1 MPTYQIGLDDGR
13 SLKIEADSQEAALAG
28 VQHFQENEARPP
40 SGVIAGLEHG
50 VSNVVR
56 GPASTIGLT
65 GADTSGAAATADA
78 IDAKNYK
85 SAPIFDKDGIHPGNI
100 PQSLAE
106 AAPGIGADVAVGK
119 AGAMLGSKVGGVR
132 GGVVGGLGGFLGS
145 ALLRNFGPGAHAN
158 EDALTGVPNSPVS
171 AGSMFRELG
180 KQGLES
186 VPNVFLGGRLVPGA
200 SKALVESALAKLGKT
215 TAVGSGA
222 SFAND
227 AINQVGTTAGS
238 KDGIKYD
245 PYQGANSATTGALL
259 SAAMASPKAVA
270 EGANNRSYG
279 RFETDP
285 ETKSAATDVAN
296 RVKEAADGKSLVG
309 LTGGTGHAEA
319 IKASVLGDVQRELA
333 KSAKVEQDLSTP
345 NSNTLARIQEG
356 GTASPKE
363 LSNLAAEADP
373 ETVRLARQAVILG
386 QVKAT
391 GGLSGAMDQLSLIKN
406 PIKTITGAGL
416 AGVAGHTVLGSGLGV
431 IAPAAAA
438 TLFGTYGAARAM
450 DKMSGQ
456 RSPLAGFA
464 NRFADGSPVRADAP
478 APVTDP
484 SATGAAFNPSA
495 GPWGAR
501 GEQGI
506 PTVAPPQDAVAP
518 QPTLRAT
525 LNSNAKIDEGMAK
538 IAKQIGDQKRKSMI
552 ADAIPAL
559 SPIALKMLQQQ
570 LKQGRPPT
578 PEPQPAPATAAPV
591 TPSAPVDAFDALKPL
606 SAANVM
612 RKLTAQPEAA
622 APVGEVSNAPASPA
636 ISELMR
642 KLNPT
647 ATPAA
652 PDVAPVAPP
661 APPVIAKIIK
671 KMGKPME
678 ATPAPEAEQPY
689 APKPDAELWRKG
701 LSDQEVADK
710 ELGSYGPKVVQKYSK
725 NVINKR
731 SELRDTLEA
740 VANAH
745 TPEDA
750 ALSSAL
756 YHRLDDHSRRAD
768 ARKAIHHYTSR
779 MSAAA
784 AHAVN
789 SHFTDK
795 VLQRMWKSE

>member
-1 MPTYQIGLDDGR
+1 MTINVNGPAGATIRFPDGTDTETINKAMTER
-13 SLKIEADSQEAALAG
+13 FGGGSKE
-28 VQHFQENEARPP
+28 P
-40 SGVIAGLEHG
+40 SGVVAALEHG

-65 GADTSGAAATADA
+65 GADTSGASATADA
-78 IDAKNYK
+78 IDAKNYN
-85 SAPIFDKDGIHPGNI
+85 SAPIFDTDGIHLGNI
-100 PQSLAE
+100 PQSIAE
-106 AAPGIGADVAVGK
+106 AAPGIATDVGAGK

-158 EDALTGVPNSPVS
+158 ADARTGVPNSPVDTQDLT
-171 AGSMFRELG
+171 REAS
-180 KQGLES
+180 KQALEAI
-186 VPNVFLGGRLVPGA
+186 PNIALGGRLVPGA

-215 TAVGSGA
+215 AAVGSGA

-227 AINQVGTTAGS
+227 AVNQVGTTAGS

-270 EGANNRSYG
+270 EGSNNRAYG

-296 RVKEAADGKSLVG
+296 RIKEAADGKSLVS
-309 LTGGTGHAEA
+309 LTGGTGKAEA
-319 IKASVLGDVQRELA
+319 VKASVLGDVQRELTKA
-333 KSAKVEQDLSTP
+333 AKVEQDLSTP
-345 NSNTLARIQEG
+345 NSNTLVRIQEG
-356 GTASPKE
+356 GTASLKE

-391 GGLSGAMDQLSLIKN
+391 GGLSGAMDQLSLIKH
-406 PIKTITGAGL
+406 PLSTITGAGI
-416 AGVAGHTVLGSGLGV
+416 AGVAGHAALGLGA

-464 NRFADGSPVRADAP
+464 DRFADGAPVRADSP

-570 LKQGRPPT
+570 LKQGLPPT
-578 PEPQPAPATAAPV
+578 PEPQPAPATAAPL

-652 PDVAPVAPP
+652 PDAAPVAPP
-661 APPVIAKIIK
+661 APPVITKIIK

-678 ATPAPEAEQPY
+678 ETPHENAYTPM
-689 APKPDAELWRKG
+689 DASQLWGKG
-701 LSDQEVADK
+701 LSHEAFAEADASKLPDLKYPERYK
-710 ELGSYGPKVVQKYSK
+710 EGIVRDRKLRQNTIGAVLGDETGPAASHAVDLLE
-725 NVINKR
+725 
-731 SELRDTLEA
+731 ELH
-740 VANAH
+740 H
-745 TPEDA
+745 T
-750 ALSSAL
+750 
-756 YHRLDDHSRRAD
+756 RRAD
-768 ARKAIHHYTSR
+768 KASGAIHH
-779 MSAAA
+779 
-784 AHAVN
+784 
-789 SHFTDK
+789 FTAKMPPAMRDAMRAK
-795 VLQRMWKSE
+795 LGKGFVSSIWTK